1 MENVRRLKT
10 LLTVALFAFL
20 PTAQGGDLLIQ
31 NGTLF
36 TLDGLMHADVRIR
49 GETILE
55 IGELLPAP
63 SDERTIDAEGLLI
76 LPGGIDPH
84 VHLAPAT
91 AAFPFADDFESG
103 SRAALAG
110 GITTVGHMAFPADG
124 ELPTQTLSRERKLI
138 EGKTIADVFVHTT
151 ILQPTEE
158 AIADL
163 PELVKLGQPSIKI
176 FMPFESFEPEFPNFL
191 KLMKAASNAGI
202 RVAIHC
208 EDAHTINDAIRTL
221 VGKGQTSLDHY
232 PQSRPVV
239 SEVVAIQ
246 RAVAMAETTNASIYI
261 VHLSAARALEAA
273 TAGRHRL
280 PVAVETR
287 PLYLHLTQDVYQ
299 KPDGGLFVG
308 MPPIRAQADSDALWE
323 GIRAGTID
331 TVATDHAPWTREQK
345 LAPDHT
351 IATPR
356 PGVNN
361 LQHMLPMLF
370 SEGVVTGRISLEQ
383 FVAVT
388 AENAAKLFGLYP
400 KKGAIAPGSDADL
413 VIWDRAEKR
422 TIEDA
427 DVLSK
432 TGYSIYSGTEVTGW
446 PHVTIRRGEI
456 VYEGGKV
463 HPGENSGQVIVRNP
477 IGSLSVKE

>member
-1 MENVRRLKT
+1 MGYTHRIKSYLMVV
-10 LLTVALFAFL
+10 LTFYFPVAL
-20 PTAQGGDLLIQ
+20 GGDLLIE
-31 NGTLF
+31 NGKLF
-36 TLDGLMHADVRIR
+36 TAQGVKLADVRIR
-49 GETILE
+49 GETIIE
-55 IGELLPAP
+55 IGELEPEP
-63 SDERTIDAEGLLI
+63 NDERIINAEGLLI

-91 AAFPFADDFESG
+91 EAFPFVDDFESG

-110 GITTVGHMAFPADG
+110 GITTVGHMALPAHG
-124 ELPTQTLSRERKLI
+124 ELPTQTLARERKLI
-138 EGKTIADVFVHTT
+138 DGKTIADVFVHTT
-151 ILQPTEE
+151 ILEPTDD
-158 AIADL
+158 AIAEL

-176 FMPFESFEPEFPNFL
+176 YMQFASFETQFPNFL
-191 KLMKAASNAGI
+191 KLMKAASDAGI

-208 EDAHTINDAIRTL
+208 EDAHIINDAIGSL
-221 VGKGQTSLDHY
+221 VVQGHTSLDHY

-239 SEVVAIQ
+239 SEVAAIQ
-246 RAVAMAETTNASIYI
+246 RAVAMAEATKASIYI

-273 TAGRHRL
+273 TAVRDRL
-280 PVAVETR
+280 GVAVETR
-287 PLYLHLTQDVYQ
+287 PLYLHLTENVYQ
-299 KPDGGLFVG
+299 RADGGLFVG
-308 MPPIRAQADSDALWE
+308 MPPIRAQADADVLWE
-323 GIRAGTID
+323 GIRTGAID
-331 TVATDHAPWTREQK
+331 TVATDHAPWMREQK

-370 SEGVVTGRISLEQ
+370 SEGVVKGRISLEQ

-388 AENAAKLFGLYP
+388 TENAAKLFGLYP

-413 VIWDRAEKR
+413 VIWDSAEKR

-432 TGYSIYSGTEVTGW
+432 TGYSVFSGTEVTGW
-446 PHVTIRRGEI
+446 PRITIRRGEI
-456 VYEGGKV
+456 VYEK
-463 HPGENSGQVIVRNP
+463 GQVSAAGMSGRVVARHP
-477 IGSLSVKE
+477 IRSLPLKK